1 MPELTTRH
9 TMPSASR
16 TEHLA
21 LAQAL
26 FSRADLGADGRAAL
40 AKAYPLASDAMVST
54 AAFHVYVDGCDAALA
69 FLADAERFLR
79 DPSVE
84 LDSGVTWELLHHVY
98 NWHQF
103 RALLPDGK
111 PGVLELLAELKQFVA
126 EDDREALLKTVGAL
140 EAVLEG
146 SRDHPDFE

>member
-1 MPELTTRH
+1 MSST
-9 TMPSASR
+9 SR
-16 TEHLA
+16 TEHLTLA
-21 LAQAL
+21 LAL
-26 FSRADLGADGRAAL
+26 FARSDLGADGRVAL
-40 AKAYPLASDAMVST
+40 AKAYPMASDAMLST

-84 LDSGVTWELLHHVY
+84 LDPGVTWELLHQVY

-111 PGVLELLAELKQFVA
+111 PGVLELLAEMKQFVA
-126 EDDREALLKTVGAL
+126 EDDREALLKTVASL
-140 EAVLEG
+140 EEVLEG
-146 SRDHPDFE
+146 GRTHPEFE